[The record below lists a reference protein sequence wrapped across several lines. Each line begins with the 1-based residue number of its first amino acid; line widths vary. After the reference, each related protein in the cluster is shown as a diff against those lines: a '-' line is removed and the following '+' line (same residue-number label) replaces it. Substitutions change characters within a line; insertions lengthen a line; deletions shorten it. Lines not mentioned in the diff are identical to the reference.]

1 MKKLHGSEL
10 FRYVI
15 TLAALLLL
23 CAGVQAQKKQSD
35 DNAGQPVLWE
45 RVNVSQQDLFLGPG
59 GSEMQPDLSHVRFI
73 RQERGGYSKKYRIED
88 GSGRTWVAKIGKEA
102 QSETAAVRLLS
113 GIGYATEINYLVPS
127 ITIPG
132 KGTFTN
138 VRLEARP
145 QDVKRGKEW
154 KWRSTPFERTP
165 QMQGLKLMMAFL
177 NNWDIKNS
185 NNVILKRGSERH
197 YVISD
202 LGVSFGKTGISRF
215 PLLYWIGRTRNAPK
229 DYAKS
234 KFITGVKRDRV
245 KVHFNGKNS
254 GLMSDFTTADARW
267 LAGLLTRLSDKQ
279 IRDMF
284 RAANY
289 SDANVRLLSRAVKD
303 RIDQLVRASNQGPI
317 ARLK

>member
-1 MKKLHGSEL
+1 MYRVVLAGLAVIL
-10 FRYVI
+10 FFG
-15 TLAALLLL
+15 
-23 CAGVQAQKKQSD
+23 AGNAQRKSD
-35 DNAGQPVLWE
+35 AHENAGQPVLWQ
-45 RVNVSQQDLFLGPG
+45 RVNIGQQDLFLGPG
-59 GSEMQPDLSHVRFI
+59 GREMEPDLSRITFI
-73 RQERGGYSKKYRIED
+73 KEEKGGYSKKYRVKD

-113 GIGYATEINYLVPS
+113 GIGYVTEVNYLVPS
-127 ITIPG
+127 LTIPG
-132 KGTFTN
+132 KGTYTN

-145 QDVKRGKEW
+145 DDVDRGKEW
-154 KWRSTPFERTP
+154 KWRATPFERTP
-165 QMQGLKLMMAFL
+165 QMQGLKFMMAFL

-185 NNVILKRGSERH
+185 NNVILKTGSERH

-202 LGVSFGKTGISRF
+202 LGVTFGKTGISPM

-245 KVHFNGKNS
+245 KVHFNGKNR
-254 GLMSDFTTADARW
+254 GLMKDLTTADARW
-267 LAGLLTRLSDKQ
+267 LASLLTKLSDRQ

-289 SDANVRLLSRAVKD
+289 SPANVDLLTHAVKD
-303 RIDQLVRASNQGPI
+303 RIAQLVRASNAGPVATI
-317 ARLK
+317 K